1 MTQDVILLWL
11 RFFKVKGYKAK
22 SERENIQNV
31 AETRNQV
38 WRIFCPWNHTIHTLS
53 SRASVSKS
61 LTKDWLYRNSV
72 QHISKFQNPQRRVGL
87 QHEPHCLYNL
97 FGYHETFL
105 SLKEVS
111 HHCWELFISQVP
123 RCKLESTL
131 QAGFSVTRQSQ
142 AYYTCSC
149 TEGLQRI
156 YKIKD
161 IAFYSMYGIPCERCI
176 HILISKLIYFI
187 YTYFIYTPYLVM
199 ETLNHCTQ
207 SGLSV
212 DSC

>member
-1 MTQDVILLWL
+1 M
-11 RFFKVKGYKAK
+11 YK
-22 SERENIQNV
+22 
-31 AETRNQV
+31 
-38 WRIFCPWNHTIHTLS
+38 
-53 SRASVSKS
+53 
-61 LTKDWLYRNSV
+61 
-72 QHISKFQNPQRRVGL
+72 
-87 QHEPHCLYNL
+87 L

-149 TEGLQRI
+149 TEGLPRI

-176 HILISKLIYFI
+176 HILISKLIYYI
-187 YTYFIYTPYLVM
+187 YTNLFHIYLFHIYSIFSDGDTKSLYSKWSICRQLLRPRA
-199 ETLNHCTQ
+199 ENK
-207 SGLSV
+207 
-212 DSC
+212 